1 MSVKDLKTRTKVL
14 LVGAGIL
21 GLAGVGLGAA
31 NAATPA
37 PVTSP
42 SVTADAPTPG
52 DAADAPDTAGDVADT
67 PDAADAADPADTPD
81 APGDSGP
88 NAEQTGDHTDP
99 QDAPGSP

>member
-14 LVGAGIL
+14 LASAGIL

-37 PVTSP
+37 PVTTQ
-42 SVTADAPTPG
+42 SVTAEEPASG
-52 DAADAPDTAGDVADT
+52 DVADAPD
-67 PDAADAADPADTPD
+67 AAEVPDPADAPE

-88 NAEQTGDHTDP
+88 NDEQTGDFTDP
-99 QDAPGSP
+99 VDAPGGP